1 MSDRCI
7 HSGTEAAVSAEE
19 SGFELLVPLVD
30 AALDALA
37 DDLALELRC
46 RVDEEFVP
54 DSPLEEAVY
63 CEPVSEVGFQAAVE
77 KAGFQGVMDD
87 NGSVETLFWARISW
101 NLVFGLGRLSRYF
114 CRKPLKSFPVREP
127 KICPLVNLPSIKRA
141 GPTTRCPDAA
151 KNLIL
156 FNNLR
161 DYTA

>member
-1 MSDRCI
+1 
-7 HSGTEAAVSAEE
+7 
-19 SGFELLVPLVD
+19 
-30 AALDALA
+30 
-37 DDLALELRC
+37 
-46 RVDEEFVP
+46 
-54 DSPLEEAVY
+54 
-63 CEPVSEVGFQAAVE
+63 
-77 KAGFQGVMDD
+77 MDD